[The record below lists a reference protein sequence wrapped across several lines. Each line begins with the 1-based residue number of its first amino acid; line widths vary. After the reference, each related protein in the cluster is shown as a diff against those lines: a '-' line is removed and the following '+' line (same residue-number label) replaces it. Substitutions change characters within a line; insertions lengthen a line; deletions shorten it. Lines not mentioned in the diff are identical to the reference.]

1 MSLDLNQFLQSFFE
15 ECFESLD
22 SMETTLLGLESAG
35 DKTDAINTI
44 FRGAHSIKGASAT
57 FSFNDVSSFTHVM
70 ETLLDRVREGRKVIT
85 REDVDLLLASVDCV
99 RGMLGAKQNNGAIDT
114 ARVEEL
120 QARLKAALDEKPK
133 QAVVPVVPPPAAGD
147 EISDDEFENLLDD
160 LHGKGAA
167 PGAAKSATP
176 PAAGDDEITDAEF
189 DALLD
194 QLHGK
199 SGALGAKSEASGW
212 RIVFRPYPEFFR
224 KGGDP
229 LRIFRMLESL
239 GELRAVVAD
248 SGLPLLSELNSEDCH
263 LHWTL
268 ELTTEAT
275 REQIEE
281 AFVWVKGDADIE
293 IVCRKIEPDASSAPP
308 AETPPAVPPPV
319 PVGDAASPG
328 EPRTTAAPGV
338 TAARPTATGAGQEG
352 TSIRVAIDKIDALI
366 NMVGELVITQSML
379 SQQSK
384 RLDLR
389 RHPGM
394 RLGLS
399 QLDRNTRELQE
410 SVMRIRMLPISFA
423 FNRFPR
429 LVHDLAQKLGK
440 KVELK
445 MTGEATELDKTVM
458 EKIGDPLVHLVRNS
472 LDHGLEKPEDRR
484 SAGKPETG
492 TLHLNAYHQSGNI
505 VIEIADDGAG
515 LPREKILKKA
525 KERGLIGD
533 DRNLADEKIL
543 DLIFLPGFSTAEKV
557 SDVSGRGVG
566 MDVVRKNIKGLGGTV
581 EIASKEGRGT
591 TITIRLP
598 LTLAILDGQSVRVGD
613 ENYII
618 PLVSIVESIKIR
630 EDMVSVVAGK
640 AEVIRLR
647 EDYLPV
653 LRLYQ
658 VFDTEPRTRNLL
670 EGLLVVVEGE
680 GMKAGLFVDQLLGQ
694 QQVVIKSIETNF
706 RRVDSFAGATILG
719 DGTVALILDIPGL
732 IKLARKKIDPAE
744 IERLHQGEHLAA

>member
-1 MSLDLNQFLQSFFE
+1 MSLDLSQFLQSFFE
-15 ECFESLD
+15 ECSESLD
-22 SMETTLLGLESAG
+22 STERSLLNLELSG
-35 DKTDAINTI
+35 DNTDAIDTI

-57 FSFNDVSSFTHVM
+57 FAFNDVASFTHAM
-70 ETLLDRVREGRKVIT
+70 ETLLDRIRDGRKSII

-99 RGMLGAKQNNGAIDT
+99 RSMLAAKQSGGDIDA
-114 ARVEEL
+114 ARVNEL
-120 QARLKAALDEKPK
+120 QVRLKSALDEKPK
-133 QAVVPVVPPPAAGD
+133 PVKAKLAPPKPASD
-147 EISDDEFENLLDD
+147 EITDDEFESLLD
-160 LHGKGAA
+160 
-167 PGAAKSATP
+167 S
-176 PAAGDDEITDAEF
+176 
-189 DALLD
+189 
-194 QLHGK
+194 LHGK
-199 SGALGAKSEASGW
+199 SGAASATAGKADW
-212 RIVFRPYPEFFR
+212 RIVFRPHP
-224 KGGDP
+224 KVMKNGSDP
-229 LRIFRMLESL
+229 IRIFRVLESL
-239 GELRAVVAD
+239 GELRVTADD
-248 SGLPLLSELNSEDCH
+248 SGLPAFADLNPEECH
-263 LHWTL
+263 LRWTL
-268 ELTTEAT
+268 ELTSQAA

-281 AFVWVKGDADIE
+281 AFAWVKGDAELE
-293 IVCRKIEPDASSAPP
+293 IVRLAI
-308 AETPPAVPPPV
+308 
-319 PVGDAASPG
+319 PG
-328 EPRTTAAPGV
+328 EPPAGALRASNFAPGEIVMLKEEKKTPAAELAAVNMESPAAPVMSAAQAASTARTAASS
-338 TAARPTATGAGQEG
+338 AGQEG
-352 TSIRVAIDKIDALI
+352 TSIRVSIDKVDALI
-366 NMVGELVITQSML
+366 NMVGELVITQLML
-379 SQQSK
+379 HQQSK

-394 RLGLS
+394 QQSLS

-429 LVHDLAQKLGK
+429 LVHDLTQKLGK

-445 MTGEATELDKTVM
+445 MTGESTELDKTVM

-472 LDHGLEKPEDRR
+472 LDHGLERPEVRR
-484 SAGKPETG
+484 AAGKPETG
-492 TLHLNAYHQSGNI
+492 TLHLNAYHQGGNI

-515 LPREKILKKA
+515 LPRGKILKKA

-533 DRNLADEKIL
+533 ERSLTDDKIHE
-543 DLIFLPGFSTAEKV
+543 LIFMPGFSTAEQV

-566 MDVVRKNIKGLGGTV
+566 MDVVRKNIKALGGTV
-581 EIASKEGRGT
+581 EIASREGRGT

-618 PLVSIVESIKIR
+618 PLVSIVESVKVR
-630 EDMVSVVAGK
+630 KEMVCVVAGK
-640 AEVIRLR
+640 AEIIRLR

-658 VFDTEPRTRNLL
+658 VFDTEPRTRNLFD
-670 EGLLVVVEGE
+670 GLLVIVEGE

-706 RRVDSFAGATILG
+706 RHVDSFSGATILG

-732 IKLARKKIDPAE
+732 IKLAREKIDPDE

>member
-1 MSLDLNQFLQSFFE
+1 MSLDLSQFLQSFFE
-15 ECFESLD
+15 ECSESLD
-22 SMETTLLGLESAG
+22 STENSLLNLELSG
-35 DKTDAINTI
+35 DNTDAIDTI

-57 FSFNDVSSFTHVM
+57 FAFNDVASFTHAM
-70 ETLLDRVREGRKVIT
+70 ETLLDRIRDGKKSIT
-85 REDVDLLLASVDCV
+85 REDIDLLLASVDCV
-99 RGMLGAKQNNGAIDT
+99 RGMLNAKQSGGDIDS
-114 ARVEEL
+114 ARVSEL
-120 QARLKAALDEKPK
+120 QTRLKSVLDESPQPAKAEAKPTPK
-133 QAVVPVVPPPAAGD
+133 PVATAPKPASD
-147 EISDDEFENLLDD
+147 EISDDEFDN
-160 LHGKGAA
+160 
-167 PGAAKSATP
+167 
-176 PAAGDDEITDAEF
+176 
-189 DALLD
+189 LLD

-199 SGALGAKSEASGW
+199 DGAPGGAAGKPDW
-212 RIVFRPYPEFFR
+212 RIVFRPNL
-224 KGGDP
+224 KMLKNGSDP
-229 LRIFRMLESL
+229 IRIFRVLESL
-239 GELRAVVAD
+239 GELRVTADD
-248 SGLPLLSELNSEDCH
+248 SGLPAFADLNPEECH
-263 LHWTL
+263 LRWTL
-268 ELTTEAT
+268 ELTSQAA

-281 AFVWVKGDADIE
+281 AFAWVKGDAELE
-293 IVCRKIEPDASSAPP
+293 IVRLKEEKKTPAAELAAVNMESLAAPVMSAAQAASTARTAASS
-308 AETPPAVPPPV
+308 
-319 PVGDAASPG
+319 
-328 EPRTTAAPGV
+328 
-338 TAARPTATGAGQEG
+338 AGQEG
-352 TSIRVAIDKIDALI
+352 TSIRVSIDKVDALI
-366 NMVGELVITQSML
+366 NMVGELVITQLML
-379 SQQSK
+379 HQQSK

-394 RLGLS
+394 QQSLS

-429 LVHDLAQKLGK
+429 LVHDLTQKLGK

-445 MTGEATELDKTVM
+445 MTGESTELDKTVM

-472 LDHGLEKPEDRR
+472 LDHGLERPEVRR
-484 SAGKPETG
+484 AAGKPETG
-492 TLHLNAYHQSGNI
+492 TLHLNAYHQGGNI

-533 DRNLADEKIL
+533 ERSLTDDKIHE
-543 DLIFLPGFSTAEKV
+543 LIFMPGFSTAEQV

-566 MDVVRKNIKGLGGTV
+566 MDVVRKNIKALGGTV
-581 EIASKEGRGT
+581 EIASREGRGT

-618 PLVSIVESIKIR
+618 PLVSIVESVKVR
-630 EDMVSVVAGK
+630 KEMVCVVAGK
-640 AEVIRLR
+640 AEIIRLR

-658 VFDTEPRTRNLL
+658 IFDTEPRTKDLF
-670 EGLLVVVEGE
+670 EGLLVIVEGE

-706 RRVDSFAGATILG
+706 RRVDSFSGATILG

-732 IKLARKKIDPAE
+732 IKLAREKIDPDE

>member
-1 MSLDLNQFLQSFFE
+1 MSLDLSQFLQSFFE
-15 ECFESLD
+15 ECSESLD
-22 SMETTLLGLESAG
+22 STERSLLNLELSG
-35 DKTDAINTI
+35 DNTDAIDTI

-57 FSFNDVSSFTHVM
+57 FAFNDVASFTHAM
-70 ETLLDRVREGRKVIT
+70 ETLLDRIRDGRKSII

-99 RGMLGAKQNNGAIDT
+99 RSMLAAKQSGGDIDA
-114 ARVEEL
+114 ARVNEL
-120 QARLKAALDEKPK
+120 QVRLKSALDEKPK
-133 QAVVPVVPPPAAGD
+133 PVKAKLAPPKPASD
-147 EISDDEFENLLDD
+147 EITDDEFESLLD
-160 LHGKGAA
+160 
-167 PGAAKSATP
+167 S
-176 PAAGDDEITDAEF
+176 
-189 DALLD
+189 
-194 QLHGK
+194 LHGK
-199 SGALGAKSEASGW
+199 SGAASATAGKADW
-212 RIVFRPYPEFFR
+212 RIVFRPHP
-224 KGGDP
+224 KVMKNGSDP
-229 LRIFRMLESL
+229 IRIFRVLESL
-239 GELRAVVAD
+239 GELRVTADD
-248 SGLPLLSELNSEDCH
+248 SGLPAFADLNPEECH
-263 LHWTL
+263 LRWTL
-268 ELTTEAT
+268 ELTSQAA

-281 AFVWVKGDADIE
+281 AFAWVKGDAEVE
-293 IVCRKIEPDASSAPP
+293 IVMLKEEKMTPAGEPVAENMESDAAPSEETKSAETAKASAAPMSSAGRAAASSAGKE
-308 AETPPAVPPPV
+308 AI
-319 PVGDAASPG
+319 
-328 EPRTTAAPGV
+328 
-338 TAARPTATGAGQEG
+338 
-352 TSIRVAIDKIDALI
+352 SIRVAIDKVDALI
-366 NMVGELVITQSML
+366 NMVGELVITQLML
-379 SQQSK
+379 HQQSK

-394 RLGLS
+394 QQSLS

-429 LVHDLAQKLGK
+429 LVHDLTQKLGK

-445 MTGEATELDKTVM
+445 MTGESTELDKTVM

-472 LDHGLEKPEDRR
+472 LDHGLERPEVRR
-484 SAGKPETG
+484 AAGKPETG
-492 TLHLNAYHQSGNI
+492 TLHLNAYHQGGNI

-515 LPREKILKKA
+515 LPRGKILKKA

-533 DRNLADEKIL
+533 ERSLTDDKIHE
-543 DLIFLPGFSTAEKV
+543 LIFMPGFSTAEQV

-566 MDVVRKNIKGLGGTV
+566 MDVVRKNIKALGGTV
-581 EIASKEGRGT
+581 EIASREGRGT

-618 PLVSIVESIKIR
+618 PLVSIVESIKVR
-630 EDMVSVVAGK
+630 DDMVCVVAGK
-640 AEVIRLR
+640 AEIIRLR

-658 VFDTEPRTRNLL
+658 VFDTEPRAKNLFD
-670 EGLLVVVEGE
+670 GLLVIVEGE

-706 RRVDSFAGATILG
+706 RRVYSFSGATILG

-732 IKLARKKIDPAE
+732 IKLAREKIDPDE